1 MLQVKPA
8 NKAFSACQNPMDGI
22 RNPSADRGAGSLEA
36 ITWRGAWQSED
47 RAVAT
52 VLAACRNAV
61 ERIRAEAHEDVD
73 WLVVES
79 SVEETLACVMNEA
92 RLLKP
97 SAGCTLS
104 LCRRTNQ
111 RGPQMAKATT
121 KRKPAAKKTAVKK
134 TAAKKAVR
142 KTAAKKA
149 VAKKATRKTAVKKTA
164 RKTAVKKTAVKK
176 TATKKT
182 AVKKSAVK
190 KSAVKKTAVKKAT
203 RKTAVKKTAV
213 KKTAVKKTAAKKV
226 ARKAPAKKRVARK
239 PKAAAPAPVST

>member
-1 MLQVKPA
+1 MG
-8 NKAFSACQNPMDGI
+8 DI
-22 RNPSADRGAGSLEA
+22 WNPSADRGAGSLEA

-61 ERIRAEAHEDVD
+61 ERIHAEAHEDVD

-142 KTAAKKA
+142 KTAAKKT

-164 RKTAVKKTAVKK
+164 RKTAVKKTAV
-176 TATKKT
+176 KKT

-213 KKTAVKKTAAKKV
+213 KKTAVKKV

>member
-1 MLQVKPA
+1 MQVKPA
-8 NKAFSACQNPMDGI
+8 NKAFSACQNPMDDI

-61 ERIRAEAHEDVD
+61 ERIHAEAHEDVD

-142 KTAAKKA
+142 KTAAKKTA
-149 VAKKATRKTAVKKTA
+149 AKKTAAKKTVAKKATRKTAVKKTA
-164 RKTAVKKTAVKK
+164 RKTAVKKTAV
-176 TATKKT
+176 KKT

-213 KKTAVKKTAAKKV
+213 KKTAVKKV